1 MDPALGGAELEQLLA
16 VLLRMLSP
24 APVPPGSR
32 AGGND
37 HAGAPVP
44 ASPAATGSA
53 PDGGAAAGSAPSDT
67 APGNSARGDI
77 TPGGS
82 APGDTAPEGRAPGD
96 NAPGDTTPGGS
107 APGGRVPGG
116 TSPGRSAPGGRVPG
130 DASPGGSA
138 PGGRVPAD
146 TSPGGSTPAG
156 LPAVTASEARALTEL
171 LAAHGIAQGQLAALL
186 GLEKSTVSRLAAGL
200 ESKGW
205 IRRGRDEQNHRYVRL
220 YLTPQGRAVA
230 DRIWQAW
237 QSRQARILAGLTAE
251 ERAGLATGL
260 RGVLRG
266 LVAEGLLTAPP
277 PPNGQH

>member
-1 MDPALGGAELEQLLA
+1 MPRALLFN
-16 VLLRMLSP
+16 SP
-24 APVPPGSR
+24 R
-32 AGGND
+32 GN
-37 HAGAPVP
+37 
-44 ASPAATGSA
+44 
-53 PDGGAAAGSAPSDT
+53 
-67 APGNSARGDI
+67 

-82 APGDTAPEGRAPGD
+82 APSGSAPGGSATGGKAPGD
-96 NAPGDTTPGGS
+96 SAPGDSAPGDSATGGKAPGGSAPGGSARGDTTPGGS
-107 APGGRVPGG
+107 A
-116 TSPGRSAPGGRVPG
+116 
-130 DASPGGSA
+130 
-138 PGGRVPAD
+138 
-146 TSPGGSTPAG
+146 PAG

-200 ESKGW
+200 EGKGW

-237 QSRQARILAGLTAE
+237 QSRQARILAGLTAK

-266 LVAEGLLTAPP
+266 LVAEGLLAAPP
-277 PPNGQH
+277 PPNGQSKPGPSGHS

>member
-24 APVPPGSR
+24 TAVPPGSR
-32 AGGND
+32 PGGND
-37 HAGAPVP
+37 DADGSSP
-44 ASPAATGSA
+44 ASPVSA
-53 PDGGAAAGSAPSDT
+53 
-67 APGNSARGDI
+67 
-77 TPGGS
+77 
-82 APGDTAPEGRAPGD
+82 
-96 NAPGDTTPGGS
+96 GS
-107 APGGRVPGG
+107 APGGA
-116 TSPGRSAPGGRVPG
+116 GRADRAP
-130 DASPGGSA
+130 DGSA
-138 PGGRVPAD
+138 PGGTTRKGSARGDRAPGDGAPGDPA
-146 TSPGGSTPAG
+146 PGGSTPGG

-230 DRIWQAW
+230 DRLWQAW

-251 ERAGLATGL
+251 ERTGLATGL
-260 RGVLRG
+260 RGVLRS
-266 LVAEGLLTAPP
+266 LAAEGLLAGPP
-277 PPNGQH
+277 PPSGQS

>member
-1 MDPALGGAELEQLLA
+1 MDPALGGAELERLLA

-24 APVPPGSR
+24 AAVPPGSR
-32 AGGND
+32 PAGND
-37 HAGAPVP
+37 HADGPPP
-44 ASPAATGSA
+44 ASPA
-53 PDGGAAAGSAPSDT
+53 
-67 APGNSARGDI
+67 
-77 TPGGS
+77 
-82 APGDTAPEGRAPGD
+82 
-96 NAPGDTTPGGS
+96 PGGS
-107 APGGRVPGG
+107 APGG
-116 TSPGRSAPGGRVPG
+116 SAPGSPAPAAGPVP
-130 DASPGGSA
+130 ASPAPASPAPGGSA
-138 PGGRVPAD
+138 PGG
-146 TSPGGSTPAG
+146 TGPGDGEPAG
-156 LPAVTASEARALTEL
+156 FPPVTASEARALTEL

-230 DRIWQAW
+230 DRLWQAW

-266 LVAEGLLTAPP
+266 LVAEGLLAVPP
-277 PPNGQH
+277 PPNGQG

>member
-1 MDPALGGAELEQLLA
+1 MDPVLGGAELERLLA

-24 APVPPGSR
+24 AP
-32 AGGND
+32 AGTAP
-37 HAGAPVP
+37 AGTAPAGTAPAGTAP
-44 ASPAATGSA
+44 ASP
-53 PDGGAAAGSAPSDT
+53 
-67 APGNSARGDI
+67 
-77 TPGGS
+77 
-82 APGDTAPEGRAPGD
+82 
-96 NAPGDTTPGGS
+96 
-107 APGGRVPGG
+107 
-116 TSPGRSAPGGRVPG
+116 
-130 DASPGGSA
+130 
-138 PGGRVPAD
+138 
-146 TSPGGSTPAG
+146 TPAG
-156 LPAVTASEARALTEL
+156 PVPDGMARGGTGPGGGAPAGFPAVTASEARALTEL

-230 DRIWQAW
+230 DRLWQAW

-266 LVAEGLLTAPP
+266 LVAEGLLAAPP
-277 PPNGQH
+277 PLNGQS

>member
-1 MDPALGGAELEQLLA
+1 MDPALRGAELERLLA

-24 APVPPGSR
+24 AAVPPGSR
-32 AGGND
+32 PGGND
-37 HAGAPVP
+37 HASGPAPGSPPP
-44 ASPAATGSA
+44 AGPAPGGGWTAGTA
-53 PDGGAAAGSAPSDT
+53 PGGGAAASGATGST
-67 APGNSARGDI
+67 V
-77 TPGGS
+77 PGGS
-82 APGDTAPEGRAPGD
+82 AP
-96 NAPGDTTPGGS
+96 
-107 APGGRVPGG
+107 
-116 TSPGRSAPGGRVPG
+116 
-130 DASPGGSA
+130 
-138 PGGRVPAD
+138 
-146 TSPGGSTPAG
+146 AG
-156 LPAVTASEARALTEL
+156 FPVVTASEARALTEL

-230 DRIWQAW
+230 DRLWQAW

-266 LVAEGLLTAPP
+266 LVAEGLLAAPSQ
-277 PPNGQH
+277 PNGQS